1 VSRKNCKALLGNP
14 RAIQGYSRPNHR
26 KHTGKREL
34 YTMSQ
39 PDLKTTKRYYR
50 SFMEWAQVCAPM
62 QYMSMGLRTA
72 SKEEILGLIREWA
85 ETITRKDP

>member
-1 VSRKNCKALLGNP
+1 
-14 RAIQGYSRPNHR
+14 
-26 KHTGKREL
+26 
-34 YTMSQ
+34 MSQ

-72 SKEEILGLIREWA
+72 SKEDILALIREWA
-85 ETITRKDP
+85 ETITYQCHEEVTRKQKHK

>member
-1 VSRKNCKALLGNP
+1 
-14 RAIQGYSRPNHR
+14 
-26 KHTGKREL
+26 
-34 YTMSQ
+34 MSQ

-72 SKEEILGLIREWA
+72 SKEDILALIREWA
-85 ETITRKDP
+85 ETITER

>member
-1 VSRKNCKALLGNP
+1 
-14 RAIQGYSRPNHR
+14 
-26 KHTGKREL
+26 
-34 YTMSQ
+34 MSQ

-85 ETITRKDP
+85 ETITRKETLDLPDIIKVDKGVENPKV